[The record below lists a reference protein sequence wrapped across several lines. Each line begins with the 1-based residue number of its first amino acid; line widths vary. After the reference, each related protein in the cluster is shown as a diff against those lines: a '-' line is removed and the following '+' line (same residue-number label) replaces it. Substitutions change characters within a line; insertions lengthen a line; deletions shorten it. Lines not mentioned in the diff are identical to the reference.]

1 MSQVCNNLTAGRA
14 LAGGLLAGM
23 LAGMLAACGPGDP
36 SPGAAAG
43 DEPASPPQVAAPW
56 IRSAPPTA
64 SVMAGYLRLEAGGA
78 AVTVTGADCTG
89 FGTTELHESA
99 EVDGVATMRRLAR
112 VEVPAGG
119 SIEFAPGGKHL
130 MLMSPAA
137 IPAAGQT
144 VTCALLLA
152 DGTRLEFAAP
162 VRQGGGDESHDHHH
176 H

>member
-1 MSQVCNNLTAGRA
+1 MSAASPDPARGRT
-14 LAGGLLAGM
+14 LAVGVLA
-23 LAGMLAACGPGDP
+23 AMLAACGPGEP
-36 SPGAAAG
+36 P
-43 DEPASPPQVAAPW
+43 PASNAGEAPAPVPQVAAPW

-78 AVTVTGADCTG
+78 AVAITGAECAG
-89 FGTTELHESA
+89 FGTTELHESV
-99 EVDGVATMRRLAR
+99 EVDGVATMRQLPR

-137 IPAAGQT
+137 IPGAGET
-144 VTCALLLA
+144 VACALLLA
-152 DGTRLEFAAP
+152 DGTRLEFDAP
-162 VRQGGGDESHDHHH
+162 VRQGAGDENHDHHH

>member
-1 MSQVCNNLTAGRA
+1 MSALFDRLSAGRA
-14 LAGGLLAGM
+14 LAAGLLAG
-23 LAGMLAACGPGDP
+23 LLAACGPGDP
-36 SPGAAAG
+36 PTTSVADDDPGTAPRVAAA
-43 DEPASPPQVAAPW
+43 W

-64 SVMAGYLRLEAGGA
+64 SVMAGYLRLEAAGEGA
-78 AVTVTGADCTG
+78 TITGAECAG

-137 IPAAGQT
+137 IPAAGET
-144 VTCALLLA
+144 VACALLLA
-152 DGTRLEFAAP
+152 DGTRLEFDAP
-162 VRQGGGDESHDHHH
+162 VRQGAGDDSHDHHH